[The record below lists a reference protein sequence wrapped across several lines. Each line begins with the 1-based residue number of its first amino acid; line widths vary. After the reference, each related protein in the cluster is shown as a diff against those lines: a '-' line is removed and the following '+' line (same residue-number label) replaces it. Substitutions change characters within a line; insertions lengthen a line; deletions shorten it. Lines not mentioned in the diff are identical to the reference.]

1 MFYLVTLTTGSS
13 GTTNRVL
20 TPYEDKNTALRKFHE
35 AFAGI
40 GGGPTRITA
49 ILLEDI
55 ETKRIDTLTPLAEG
69 EDDSVRTTITYDTV
83 VVRNETWVLEETE
96 SE

>member
-1 MFYLVTLTTGSS
+1 MFYLVTLTTASS
-13 GTTNRVL
+13 GTTNRTL

-35 AFAGI
+35 AFNGI
-40 GGGPTRITA
+40 GAGPKRITA

-55 ETKRIDTLTPLAEG
+55 ETKRIDTLTPLEEG
-69 EDDSVRTTITYDTV
+69 EDDSVRTITTYDTI

>member
-13 GTTNRVL
+13 GTMNRVL
-20 TPYEDKNTALRKFHE
+20 TPYNDKNTALRKFHE

-40 GGGPTRITA
+40 GGGPKRITA

-69 EDDSVRTTITYDTV
+69 EDDSARTTTSYDTV
-83 VVRNETWVLEETE
+83 VVRNETWVSDGAEF
-96 SE
+96 

>member
-1 MFYLVTLTTGSS
+1 MVYLITLTTGST

-20 TPYEDKNTALRKFHE
+20 TPYNDKNTALRKFHE

-49 ILLEDI
+49 ILLE
-55 ETKRIDTLTPLAEG
+55 
-69 EDDSVRTTITYDTV
+69 
-83 VVRNETWVLEETE
+83 N
-96 SE
+96 

>member
-1 MFYLVTLTTGSS
+1 MFYLINLTTASS
-13 GTTNRVL
+13 GTMNRVL

-69 EDDSVRTTITYDTV
+69 EDDSVRTTTTYDTV
-83 VVRNETWVLEETE
+83 VIKNETWVLESE
-96 SE
+96 S

>member
-1 MFYLVTLTTGSS
+1 MFYLVTLTTSS
-13 GTTNRVL
+13 TGTMNRVL

-40 GGGPTRITA
+40 GGGPKRITA

-55 ETKRIDTLTPLAEG
+55 ETKRVDTLTPLAEG
-69 EDDSVRTTITYDTV
+69 EDDSARTITTYDTI
-83 VVRNETWVLEETE
+83 VVRNETWVQEETE
-96 SE
+96 TE